1 MKFAH
6 QSNTPLSTAN
16 RQNSLRAH
24 KLVRTLAA
32 CILFAF
38 AIEAVA
44 QNLKPRYRLYSPA
57 TLAHLYTSDL
67 NEYNVLATRNWSQEN
82 LAHRCL
88 DKGGSYA
95 GIPLTPYYRIYNS
108 TKRWHHWTADF
119 LEHER
124 MKVIPGNSS
133 DGIDCYILTQ
143 PAAASLNSLPLYVL
157 YLPPID
163 KFLWTTDENE
173 KNVLTS
179 TRGWIYVRT
188 DGHVLAPPGVTV
200 PAASMTRE
208 DASRL
213 VTQATFGATQAE
225 IARVAALGASAF
237 ITEQVNMPQ
246 SLYLPQVRA
255 SADYPERSWAVM
267 SGLLWKQYFE
277 ANDQLRQRVVNAL
290 SQIVVISLNQN
301 TLLDQPCAT
310 GAYLDT
316 LGRHAFGN
324 FRDILRDV
332 TMSPAMGD
340 YLDMKQSGKADAIL
354 NSIPNEN
361 YARELLQLFSI
372 GTVMLNLDGTTQLV
386 NGKVVETYS
395 EATAQNLAR
404 ALTGWTFA
412 AQDQTKTW
420 RWLYPDVPYPMDT
433 ASGEKAC
440 IAWSAPMQPWTSTFR
455 SADNKRDII
464 GPAHDTG
471 AKSLL
476 VYPGSANFKQ
486 NLPAGQ
492 TAEKDLED
500 AIDNVF
506 NHPNVAPFITAQLI
520 QRLVT
525 SNPTGGYVR
534 RVATIFNNNGSGVR
548 GDMKAVITAILLD
561 EEARAP
567 LERQQNFFGKV
578 REPIMRFTQAHRAF
592 GGKMASGSYS
602 SIWDLSGSDAIGQSP
617 LRAPSVFN
625 FYHPDFAPTG
635 PIETAKL
642 VGPEFEITNSATI
655 GGFAD
660 FSKWGILGGFGVG
673 DEPGK
678 RTNPD
683 YSYYTNLSGNPLVM
697 VEALNMTFMAG
708 QMSPK
713 FKSEMVV
720 VATKL
725 TDSNATNQARDRVY
739 QVLWHILNSPEYTV
753 QK

>member
-1 MKFAH
+1 MKLPTNFSAAM
-6 QSNTPLSTAN
+6 P
-16 RQNSLRAH
+16 SLNLRKN
-24 KLVRTLAA
+24 KLLIAVVVAVAA
-32 CILFAF
+32 CALSAF
-38 AIEAVA
+38 TQEASA
-44 QNLKPRYRLYSPA
+44 QNPKPRYRLYSPV

-67 NEYNVLATRNWSQEN
+67 NEYNVLATRGWSQEN

-88 DKGGSYA
+88 DTSGSYA
-95 GIPLTPYYRIYNS
+95 GVSLIPYYRIYNS
-108 TKRWHHWTADF
+108 TTRWHHWTADP
-119 LEHER
+119 LEHATMR
-124 MKVIPGNSS
+124 AIPGNSS
-133 DGIDCYILTQ
+133 DGVDCYILSQ
-143 PAAASLNSLPLYVL
+143 AAAPSANTLPLYVL
-157 YLPPID
+157 YFPPLN

-179 TRGWIYVRT
+179 SRGWVYVRI
-188 DGHVLAPPGVTV
+188 DGHVLAPPNVTV
-200 PAASMTRE
+200 PPASMTLN

-213 VTQATFGATQAE
+213 LTQTTFGATQAE
-225 IARVAALGASAF
+225 ITRVANLGASAYL
-237 ITEQVNMPQ
+237 TEQINIPQ

-255 SADYPERSWAVM
+255 NADYPERSWAVM

-290 SQIVVISLNQN
+290 SQILVISLNQN

-340 YLDMKQSGKADAIL
+340 YLDMKQSGKADAVL

-372 GTVMLNLDGTTQLV
+372 GTVMLNIDGTTQLV
-386 NGKVVETYS
+386 NGKTVETYS

-412 AQDQTKTW
+412 GQDQTKSW

-440 IAWSAPMQPWTSTFR
+440 VAWSAPMQPWTAAYR
-455 SADNKRDII
+455 SADDKRTIT

-534 RVATIFNNNGSGVR
+534 RVATVFNNNGSGVR

-561 EEARAP
+561 EEARLP
-567 LERQQNFFGKV
+567 LEKQPNFFGKV

-592 GGKMASGSYS
+592 GGKMAGGSYS
-602 SIWDLSGSDAIGQSP
+602 SIWDLGGSDAIGQSP

-635 PIETAKL
+635 PVEAAKL

-660 FSKWGILGGFGVG
+660 FSKWGILGGFGAG
-673 DEPGK
+673 DEASK
-678 RTNPD
+678 RTNPN
-683 YSYYTNLSGNPLVM
+683 YSYYTSLSTNPLVM

-708 QMSPK
+708 QMSAK
-713 FKSEMVV
+713 FKSEMVD

-725 TDSNATNQARDRVY
+725 TDTNAANQARDRVY

>member
-1 MKFAH
+1 MKQLAKPIQH
-6 QSNTPLSTAN
+6 LRKNTLMLAI
-16 RQNSLRAH
+16 
-24 KLVRTLAA
+24 AA
-32 CILFAF
+32 CSLS
-38 AIEAVA
+38 AVA
-44 QNLKPRYRLYSPA
+44 LEASAQNPKPRYRLYSPV

-67 NEYNVLATRNWSQEN
+67 NEYNVLATRGWNQEN

-88 DKGGSYA
+88 DTSGTYA
-95 GIPLTPYYRIYNS
+95 GVSLTPYYRIHNA
-108 TKRWHHWTADF
+108 TTRWHHWTTDP
-119 LEHER
+119 LEHAT
-124 MKVIPGNSS
+124 MKAIPGNSS

-143 PAAASLNSLPLYVL
+143 PAAPSANTLPLYVL
-157 YLPPID
+157 YFAPLN

-173 KNVLTS
+173 KNILTGARGWVYVRIDGYVLT
-179 TRGWIYVRT
+179 
-188 DGHVLAPPGVTV
+188 PPGVNV
-200 PAASMTRE
+200 PAASMTRN

-213 VTQATFGATQAE
+213 LTQTTFGSTQAE
-225 IARVAALGASAF
+225 IARVSNLGASAY
-237 ITEQVNMPQ
+237 IAEQISTPQ

-255 SADYPERSWAVM
+255 NADYPERSWAVM

-290 SQIVVISLNQN
+290 SQILVISLNQN

-310 GAYLDT
+310 GGYLDL

-340 YLDMKQSGKADAIL
+340 YLDMKQSGKADAVL

-372 GTVMLNLDGTTQLV
+372 GTVMLNIDGTTQLV
-386 NGKVVETYS
+386 NGKTVETYS

-412 AQDQTKTW
+412 NQDQAKTW

-440 IAWSAPMQPWTSTFR
+440 VAWSTPMQPWTSAYR
-455 SADNKRDII
+455 AADNKRDIA

-471 AKSLL
+471 AKALL
-476 VYPGSANFKQ
+476 VYPGSSNFKQ

-534 RVATIFNNNGSGVR
+534 RVATVFNNNGAGVR
-548 GDMKAVITAILLD
+548 GDMKAVITAILMD

-567 LERQQNFFGKV
+567 LEKQQSFFGKV
-578 REPIMRFTQAHRAF
+578 REPVMRFTQAHRAF
-592 GGKMASGSYS
+592 GGKMAGGSYS
-602 SIWDLSGSDAIGQSP
+602 SIWDLSGSDAIGQGP

-660 FSKWGILGGFGVG
+660 FSKWGILGGFGAG
-673 DEPGK
+673 DEASK

-683 YSYYTNLSGNPLVM
+683 YSFYTSLSGNPLVM

-708 QMSPK
+708 QMSAK
-713 FKSEMVV
+713 FKSDMVD

-725 TDSNATNQARDRVY
+725 TDSNASNQARDRVY

>member
-1 MKFAH
+1 MKPWIAFNAATAALYRRKNKLLLTVV
-6 QSNTPLSTAN
+6 SCALSAFVLEASAQTA
-16 RQNSLRAH
+16 
-24 KLVRTLAA
+24 
-32 CILFAF
+32 
-38 AIEAVA
+38 
-44 QNLKPRYRLYSPA
+44 KPRYRLFSPV
-57 TLAHLYTSDL
+57 TKAHLYTSDQ
-67 NEYNVLATRNWSQEN
+67 NEYNVLGTREWSQEG
-82 LAHRCL
+82 LSHSCL
-88 DKGGSYA
+88 STAGSYA
-95 GIPLTPYYRIYNS
+95 GVTLVPYYRLFNS
-108 TKRWHHWTADF
+108 KTRWHYWTSDAV
-119 LEHER
+119 EHAR
-124 MKVIPGNSS
+124 MKTEPNFGS
-133 DGIDCYILTQ
+133 DGVDCYLLSQ
-143 PAAASLNSLPLYVL
+143 PGVAGSNTLPLFVIY
-157 YLPPID
+157 YPPLD

-173 KNVLTS
+173 KNVLIKTS
-179 TRGWIYVRT
+179 GWIYVRT
-188 DGHVLAPPGVTV
+188 DGHVLAPLGVTV
-200 PAASMTRE
+200 PVASMTQN

-213 VTQATFGATQAE
+213 LTQTTFGATHAE
-225 IARVAALGASAF
+225 ITRVAGLGARTYIA
-237 ITEQVNMPQ
+237 EQISMPQ

-255 SADYPERSWAVM
+255 NADYPDRSWAVM

-290 SQIVVISLNQN
+290 SQILVISLNQN

-340 YLDMKQSGKADAIL
+340 YLDMKQSGKADAVL

-372 GTVMLNLDGTTQLV
+372 GTVMVNMDGTTQLV
-386 NGKVVETYS
+386 NGKTVETYS

-412 AQDQTKTW
+412 NQDQTKTW

-440 IAWSAPMQPWTSTFR
+440 VAWSTPMQPWTAPYR
-455 SADNKRDII
+455 AADNKRDIA

-471 AKSLL
+471 AKALL
-476 VYPGSANFKQ
+476 VYAGSANFKQ

-534 RVATIFNNNGSGVR
+534 RVATVFNNNGTGVR
-548 GDMKAVITAILLD
+548 GDMKAVITAILMD
-561 EEARAP
+561 VEARAP
-567 LERQQNFFGKV
+567 LENQQNFFGKL
-578 REPIMRFTQAHRAF
+578 REPVMRFTQAHRAF
-592 GGKMASGSYS
+592 GGKMAGGSYS
-602 SIWDLSGSDAIGQSP
+602 SIWDLSGSDAIGQGP

-635 PIETAKL
+635 PIEAAKL

-660 FSKWGILGGFGVG
+660 FSKWSILGGFGAG
-673 DEPGK
+673 DEASK

-683 YSYYTNLSGNPLVM
+683 YSFYTSLSGNPLVM
-697 VEALNMTFMAG
+697 VEALNITFMAG
-708 QMSPK
+708 QMSSK
-713 FKSEMVV
+713 FKSEMVD

-725 TDSNATNQARDRVY
+725 TDSNVTNQARDRVY